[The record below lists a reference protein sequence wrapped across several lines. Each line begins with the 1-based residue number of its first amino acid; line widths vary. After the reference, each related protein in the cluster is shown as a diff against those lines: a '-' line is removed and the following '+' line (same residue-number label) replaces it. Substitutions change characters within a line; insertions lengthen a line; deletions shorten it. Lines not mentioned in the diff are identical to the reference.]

1 MCGVV
6 GLVPAKPF
14 AGLEL
19 ERELANSLGLLL
31 YRGYDSVGAARST
44 TEGIVI
50 TKLKAAGVTD
60 PHVVLL
66 ERLQAEHDAAVSAAG
81 VAPALAI
88 VGHSRWATH
97 GPATDSNAHP
107 HTDCSGQIA
116 LVHNGIVENLDEL
129 RTWLAEQGCSGD
141 GHYSSDT
148 DTEVVAHLV
157 GHFRV
162 REKLPFRVAVEAAL
176 EKVRGSYAFVLLDES
191 TPGTMIAARLG
202 SPLLL
207 GVRPAKGAT
216 SGEVS
221 GGDAS
226 VGHDV
231 AIVSSAEPLA
241 NHGYT
246 QVRALEDGDLV
257 EISAGHYPE
266 TVKFYRA
273 RTPVPTPSLDALDV
287 KASYVDKGGCGTF
300 FEKEIKEQPAVAR
313 TILAGHYVDETA
325 EARLGGFARWT
336 LDDLRAIERV
346 WLIAEGTSLHA
357 AEVGAEWLR
366 RYAELDATT
375 KLASEFALNP
385 GRVDKTRNLYIFLSQ
400 SGETADVRLATE
412 ELVRQGGKVFGLVN
426 VVGSSI
432 ARLVGKHGGGMY
444 THAGPE
450 VSVASSK
457 VYTGQLSQLAVLTLF
472 FARNVRGVMPRLEAE
487 HWIAAHRAIPDLLEE
502 TLKLWDEVASWAP
515 TFAAAE
521 RGALFIGRGPNLA
534 TAREGSLKLRELS
547 YINAVGYSAGEMK
560 HGTIALIDKDF
571 PTVAIAPRDRY
582 YEKMVGNMHEVKAR
596 GGKIFAVVTRG
607 DKEAIAL
614 ADKFVEIPATHK
626 SFSPL
631 LAVLPL
637 QMLTHEVAT
646 LRGTP
651 IDKPRNL
658 AKSVTV
664 T

>member
-14 AGLEL
+14 ASLEL
-19 ERELANSLGLLL
+19 ERELADSLGLLL
-31 YRGYDSVGAARST
+31 YRGYDSVGAAQSSAG
-44 TEGIVI
+44 GIVV

-66 ERLQAEHDAAVSAAG
+66 ERLQAERTASSA
-81 VAPALAI
+81 PTLAI

-97 GPATDSNAHP
+97 GPATDTNAHP
-107 HTDCSGQIA
+107 HRDCSGQIA

-129 RTWLAEQGCSGD
+129 RTWLAEQGCAGP
-141 GHYSSDT
+141 GHYASDT

-162 REKLPFRVAVEAAL
+162 RKQLPFREAVEAAL
-176 EKVRGSYAFVLLDES
+176 EKVRGSYAFVLLDEK
-191 TPGTMIAARLG
+191 TPGTLIAARLG

-207 GVRPAKGAT
+207 GVRPAKN
-216 SGEVS
+216 
-221 GGDAS
+221 GGGRQ
-226 VGHDV
+226 VHDV

-257 EISAGHYPE
+257 EISPGAYPE
-266 TVKFYRA
+266 TVRFYRA
-273 RTPVPTPSLDALDV
+273 TTPVPPPSLDLLDV

-313 TILAGHYVDETA
+313 TVLAGHYVDETA
-325 EARLGGFARWT
+325 EARLGGFARWSI
-336 LDDLRAIERV
+336 DELRAIERV

-357 AEVGAEWLR
+357 AEIGAEWLR
-366 RYAELDATT
+366 RYAGLDATT

-385 GRVDKTRNLYIFLSQ
+385 GRVDPARNLYIFLSQ
-400 SGETADVRLATE
+400 SGETADVRLAAE
-412 ELVRQGGKVFGLVN
+412 EVVRQNGKIFGLVN

-432 ARLVGKHGGGMY
+432 ARLVGKHGGGMH

-450 VSVASSK
+450 ISVASSK
-457 VYTGQLSQLAVLTLF
+457 VYTAQLSQLAIVTLF

-487 HWIAAHRAIPDLLEE
+487 QWIAAHRRIPEQLEE
-502 TLKLWDEVASWAP
+502 TLKLWEQVGTWAEI
-515 TFAAAE
+515 FAAAE
-521 RGALFIGRGPNLA
+521 RGVLFIGRGPNLA
-534 TAREGSLKLRELS
+534 TAREGALKLRELS

-560 HGTIALIDKDF
+560 HGTIALIDEHF
-571 PTVAIAPRDRY
+571 PTVAVAPRDTY
-582 YEKMVGNMHEVKAR
+582 YEKMLGNMHEVNAR
-596 GGKIFAVVTRG
+596 GGKLFAVVTRG

-614 ADKFVEIPATHK
+614 ADKFVEVPATHEA
-626 SFSPL
+626 FSPI
-631 LAVLPL
+631 LAVVPL
-637 QMLTHEVAT
+637 QILTHEVAS

>member
-6 GLVPAKPF
+6 GLVPAKPL
-14 AGLEL
+14 ASLEL
-19 ERELANSLGLLL
+19 ERELADSLGLLL
-31 YRGYDSVGAARST
+31 YRGYDSVGAARAT
-44 TEGIVI
+44 ADGIAV
-50 TKLKAAGVTD
+50 TKLKATGVTD
-60 PHVVLL
+60 PHIKLL
-66 ERLQAEHDAAVSAAG
+66 ERLEAERT
-81 VAPALAI
+81 APATAI

-97 GPATDSNAHP
+97 GPATDANAHP
-107 HTDCSGQIA
+107 HRDCSGTIA

-141 GHYSSDT
+141 DHYVSDT

-162 REKLPFRVAVEAAL
+162 REQLPFRESVEAAL
-176 EKVRGSYAFVLLDES
+176 EKVRGSYAFVLLDQT

-207 GVRPAKGAT
+207 GVRPAKSSDGSSRTA
-216 SGEVS
+216 
-221 GGDAS
+221 
-226 VGHDV
+226 HDV

-246 QVRALEDGDLV
+246 QVRAFEDGDLV
-257 EISAGHYPE
+257 EVSAGSYPE
-266 TVKFYRA
+266 TVRFYRA
-273 RTPVPTPSLDALDV
+273 KTPVPPPTLDQLDV

-300 FEKEIKEQPAVAR
+300 FEKEIREQAKAANTVIAS
-313 TILAGHYVDETA
+313 HYVDETA
-325 EARLGGFARWT
+325 EARLGGFARWSR
-336 LDDLRAIERV
+336 DELRAIERV

-385 GRVDKTRNLYIFLSQ
+385 GRVDPARTLYIVLSQ
-400 SGETADVRLATE
+400 SGETADVRLAAE
-412 ELVRQGGKVFGLVN
+412 EVVRQGGKIFGLVN

-432 ARLVGKHGGGMY
+432 ARLAGKHGGGMY

-457 VYTGQLSQLAVLTLF
+457 VYTAQLSQLAVVTLF

-487 HWIAAHRAIPDLLEE
+487 RWIAAHRRIPAQLEQVLGLWEQIGTWAE
-502 TLKLWDEVASWAP
+502 T
-515 TFAAAE
+515 FGRAE
-521 RGALFIGRGPNLA
+521 RGVLFIGRGPNLP
-534 TAREGSLKLRELS
+534 TAREGALKLRELS

-560 HGTIALIDKDF
+560 HGTIALIDADF
-571 PTVAIAPRDRY
+571 PTLAVAPRDTY
-582 YEKMVGNMHEVKAR
+582 YEKMLGNMHEVNAR
-596 GGKIFAVVTRG
+596 GGKLFAVVTRG

-614 ADKFVEIPATHK
+614 ADKFVEIPATHEA
-626 SFSPL
+626 FSPI
-631 LAVLPL
+631 LAAVPL
-637 QMLTHEVAT
+637 QILTHEVAS